1 MSNKSKAINGGKWIT
16 VSTVVSTVFQFA
28 QVAILARLL
37 SPAAFGVV
45 SISTLIIAFFNI
57 FANLGFSNSIIYKQE
72 QDRKVLSTLYF
83 LNLIL
88 GIVIFIAIYFSAPII
103 IAYYKEA
110 KLGLVIRISSTYFL
124 IVYFGQIYYFLL
136 EKELQFRA
144 VAIIEILGAVIG
156 TAVTITLAYSG
167 FEELSLIY
175 GQLCMQLVRT
185 VLQILLGKK
194 YFVPKFYF
202 NIKLIK
208 EHLQFGL
215 YNVGDG
221 FIGFIQSNADNIV
234 IGGVL
239 GVKMLGYY
247 TIAIQLAVFPI
258 TKLNPIVLQVAYPLL
273 AKMKDNLAG
282 LKSSYLKI
290 LDFLAYINLPL
301 LAGLFITADSV
312 VPLFYGP
319 GWEQTIDLVK
329 IFVFIS
335 FLSCLSHPL
344 YTLAFT
350 RGKPKLLFYLNVAT
364 LVVKLPLLYFFS
376 KYWGVTGIAVAFLL
390 ATFINLVLN
399 FCIVQH
405 LIGNFIK
412 AFLSNL
418 LKPVFFCLLMTA
430 IIYAY
435 KLFIGYTGI
444 VNTIL
449 EVCIGGII
457 YGVLTLIYKISFSE
471 IKALKKAI

>member
-1 MSNKSKAINGGKWIT
+1 
-16 VSTVVSTVFQFA
+16 
-28 QVAILARLL
+28 
-37 SPAAFGVV
+37 
-45 SISTLIIAFFNI
+45 
-57 FANLGFSNSIIYKQE
+57 
-72 QDRKVLSTLYF
+72 
-83 LNLIL
+83 
-88 GIVIFIAIYFSAPII
+88 
-103 IAYYKEA
+103 
-110 KLGLVIRISSTYFL
+110 
-124 IVYFGQIYYFLL
+124 
-136 EKELQFRA
+136 
-144 VAIIEILGAVIG
+144 
-156 TAVTITLAYSG
+156 
-167 FEELSLIY
+167 
-175 GQLCMQLVRT
+175 MQLVRT

>member
-1 MSNKSKAINGGKWIT
+1 MSNKKKAINGGKWIT
-16 VSTVVSTVFQFA
+16 ISTVISTVFQFM

-37 SPAAFGVV
+37 NPSAFGVV

-57 FANLGFSNSIIYKQE
+57 FTNLGFSNSIIYKQE

-88 GIVIFIAIYFSAPII
+88 GVIIFIAIYFSAPLI

-110 KLGLVIRISSTYFL
+110 KLSEVIKLSSTYFL

-136 EKELQFRA
+136 EKELQFKSVA
-144 VAIIEILGAVIG
+144 VIEIIGAVVG
-156 TAVTITLAYSG
+156 TTVTITLAYSG

-175 GQLCMQLVRT
+175 GQLSMQAVRT
-185 VLQILLGKK
+185 ILQIILGRK
-194 YFVPKFYF
+194 YFVPKLYF
-202 NIKLIK
+202 NIFSIK
-208 EHLQFGL
+208 EHLQFGI
-215 YNVGDG
+215 YNVADG
-221 FIGFIQSNADNIV
+221 FIGFIQSNADNII

-258 TKLNPIVLQVAYPLL
+258 TKLNPIVLQVTYPLL
-273 AKMKDNLAG
+273 AKMKDNLSG
-282 LKSSYLKI
+282 LKTSYLTI
-290 LDFLAYINLPL
+290 LDFLSYINLPL

-319 GWEQTIDLVK
+319 GWEQTIALIK

-335 FLSCLSHPL
+335 FFSCLGHPL

-350 RGKPKLLFYLNVAT
+350 RGKPKLLFYLNLAT
-364 LVVKLPLLYFFS
+364 LAVKIPLLYVFS
-376 KYWGVTGIAVAFLL
+376 KYWGVTGIAMAFLT

-399 FCIVQH
+399 FCIVHH
-405 LIGNFIK
+405 LIGDFIK
-412 AFLSNL
+412 MFLRNL
-418 LKPVFFCLLMTA
+418 LKPVFFCLLMIA

-435 KLFIGYTGI
+435 KMLVGYTGI
-444 VNTIL
+444 INTITQ
-449 EVCIGGII
+449 VCIGGII
-457 YGVLTLIYKISFSE
+457 YGVLTLIYKISLSE

>member
-1 MSNKSKAINGGKWIT
+1 MSNKNKAINGGKWIT
-16 VSTVVSTVFQFA
+16 FSTVVSTVFQFM

-37 SPAAFGVV
+37 PPAAFGVV

-57 FANLGFSNSIIYKQE
+57 FTNLGFSNSIIYKQE

-88 GIVIFIAIYFSAPII
+88 GIVIFIAIYFSAPLI
-103 IAYYKEA
+103 IAYYKEV
-110 KLGLVIRISSTYFL
+110 KLGPVIRLSSTYFL

-136 EKELQFRA
+136 EKELQFKKVA
-144 VAIIEILGAVIG
+144 AIEITGAIIG
-156 TAVTITLAYSG
+156 TTVTITFAYSG
-167 FEELSLIY
+167 MEELSLIY
-175 GQLCMQLVRT
+175 GQICMQLVRT
-185 VLQILLGKK
+185 ILQIILGRK
-194 YFVPKFYF
+194 YFVPKLYF
-202 NIKLIK
+202 NIGAIK

-215 YNVGDG
+215 YNVADG
-221 FIGFIQSNADNIV
+221 FIGFIQSNADNII

-258 TKLNPIVLQVAYPLL
+258 TKLNPIVLQVTYPLL
-273 AKMKDNLAG
+273 AKMKNNLLG
-282 LKSSYLKI
+282 LKNSYIKI
-290 LDFLAYINLPL
+290 LDFLSYINLPL

-312 VPLFYGP
+312 VPLFYGQ
-319 GWEQTIDLVK
+319 GWEQTIALIK

-335 FLSCLSHPL
+335 FFSCLSHPL

-350 RGKPKLLFYLNVAT
+350 RGKPKLLFYLNLAT
-364 LVVKLPLLYFFS
+364 LAVKLPLLYVFS
-376 KYWGVTGIAVAFLL
+376 KYWGMTGIALAFLL
-390 ATFINLVLN
+390 ATFVNLVIN

-405 LIGNFIK
+405 LIGDFFK
-412 AFLSNL
+412 VFLTNL
-418 LKPVFFCLLMTA
+418 LKPIFFCLLMTA
-430 IIYAY
+430 IIFAY

-444 VNTIL
+444 INTITQ
-449 EVCIGGII
+449 VCIGGII
-457 YGVLTLIYKISFSE
+457 YGGLTLLYKISFSE

>member
-1 MSNKSKAINGGKWIT
+1 MSNKNKAINGGKWIT
-16 VSTVVSTVFQFA
+16 ISTVVATVFQFM

-37 SPAAFGVV
+37 SPSAFGVV

-57 FANLGFSNSIIYKQE
+57 FTNLGFSNSIIYKQE

-88 GIVIFIAIYFSAPII
+88 GVVIFIAIYFSAPLI

-110 KLGLVIRISSTYFL
+110 KLGSVIKLSSTYFL

-136 EKELQFRA
+136 EKELQFKS
-144 VAIIEILGAVIG
+144 VAIIEIAGAVIG
-156 TAVTITLAYSG
+156 TTVTIKLAYSG
-167 FEELSLIY
+167 FEALSLIY

-185 VLQILLGKK
+185 VLQIIIGRK
-194 YFVPKFYF
+194 YFVPKIYF
-202 NIKLIK
+202 NIRSIK
-208 EHLQFGL
+208 EHLQFGV
-215 YNVGDG
+215 YNVADG
-221 FIGFIQSNADNIV
+221 FIGFIQSNADNII

-258 TKLNPIVLQVAYPLL
+258 TKLNPIVLQVTYPLL
-273 AKMKDNLAG
+273 AKMKDNLSG
-282 LKSSYLKI
+282 LKNSYLKI
-290 LDFLAYINLPL
+290 LDFLSYINLPL

-319 GWEQTIDLVK
+319 GWGQTIELIK

-335 FLSCLSHPL
+335 FFSCLSHPL

-350 RGKPKLLFYLNVAT
+350 RGKPKLLFYLNLAT
-364 LVVKLPLLYFFS
+364 LAVKLPLLYVFS
-376 KYWGVTGIAVAFLL
+376 KYWGVTGIAMAFLL

-405 LIGNFIK
+405 LIGAFINT
-412 AFLSNL
+412 FLKNL
-418 LKPVFFCLLMTA
+418 LKPIFFCLLMVA

-435 KLFIGYTGI
+435 KLFIGYAGI
-444 VNTIL
+444 VNTITQ
-449 EVCIGGII
+449 VCLGGII